1 MVTNLIDVP
10 MEVLLQEEDVV
21 EEGNQN
27 VRMVL
32 LQPVLMDLIQ
42 FFIYIIQF
50 LMETRALLHA
60 LMVENLTLVLMVA
73 LPQEEDLVEDP
84 VEDVV
89 EDVMEDQVEDV
100 MEDLVEDVMEDLAED
115 VMEGV
120 VSDTVEAVGKD
131 LVDDLDNVTRKIIKN
146 VQKFL
151 NSKLPIV
158 SSFFF
163 F

>member
-1 MVTNLIDVP
+1 MVTNLTLVP

-32 LQPVLMDLIQ
+32 LQPVLMDLIHS
-42 FFIYIIQF
+42 

-60 LMVENLTLVLMVA
+60 LMVENLKLVLMVV
-73 LPQEEDLVEDP
+73 LLQEEDLVEDPVEDP

-131 LVDDLDNVTRKIIKN
+131 LVDDLDNVTRKIN

-158 SSFFF
+158 SSFSKSK
-163 F
+163 

>member
-1 MVTNLIDVP
+1 MVTNLTLVP

-42 FFIYIIQF
+42 S

-60 LMVENLTLVLMVA
+60 LMVENLKLVLMVV
-73 LPQEEDLVEDP
+73 LLQEEDLVEDP
-84 VEDVV
+84 V

>member
-1 MVTNLIDVP
+1 MVANLIDVP

-42 FFIYIIQF
+42 S

-73 LPQEEDLVEDP
+73 LPQEEDLVEDLVEDP

>member
-1 MVTNLIDVP
+1 
-10 MEVLLQEEDVV
+10 
-21 EEGNQN
+21 
-27 VRMVL
+27 
-32 LQPVLMDLIQ
+32 
-42 FFIYIIQF
+42 
-50 LMETRALLHA
+50 
-60 LMVENLTLVLMVA
+60 
-73 LPQEEDLVEDP
+73 
-84 VEDVV
+84 
-89 EDVMEDQVEDV
+89 

>member
-1 MVTNLIDVP
+1 MVANLIDVP

-42 FFIYIIQF
+42 S

-60 LMVENLTLVLMVA
+60 LMVENLKLVLMVV

-84 VEDVV
+84 LEDVV
-89 EDVMEDQVEDV
+89 VDVSEDQVEDV
-100 MEDLVEDVMEDLAED
+100 MEDLVEDVMEDMAED
-115 VMEGV
+115 V
-120 VSDTVEAVGKD
+120 VSYMVDDMGKD
-131 LVDDLDNVTRKIIKN
+131 LVEDLGNVTRKIDC
-146 VQKFL
+146 
-151 NSKLPIV
+151 
-158 SSFFF
+158 
-163 F
+163 

>member
-1 MVTNLIDVP
+1 MVANLIDVP

-42 FFIYIIQF
+42 S

-60 LMVENLTLVLMVA
+60 LMVENLTLVLMVV

-84 VEDVV
+84 LEDVV
-89 EDVMEDQVEDV
+89 VDVSEDQVEDV
-100 MEDLVEDVMEDLAED
+100 MEDLVEDVMEDMAED
-115 VMEGV
+115 V
-120 VSDTVEAVGKD
+120 VSYMVDHMGKD
-131 LVDDLDNVTRKIIKN
+131 LVEDLGNVTRKKDC
-146 VQKFL
+146 
-151 NSKLPIV
+151 
-158 SSFFF
+158 
-163 F
+163 